1 MDGLQAIQN
10 GQSGLYSL
18 PPAIDIESAHQ
29 TADEAGLH
37 FVHIDVAHVQRKA
50 DFLHQVQ
57 ETLQFPTPW
66 GNNWDALL
74 DMLRDLSWLPEG
86 GYVLLFTGMEAFA
99 AHSRMDYGA
108 ALEVFDEA
116 AAFWASRRK
125 YPLIVLVTN
134 PA

>member
-10 GQSGLYSL
+10 SQSGLYSL
-18 PPAIDIESAHQ
+18 PPA
-29 TADEAGLH
+29 ADTETVQKAADDAGLRFIH
-37 FVHIDVAHVQRKA
+37 LSLEHVQRKA
-50 DFLHQVQ
+50 EFLHHVQ

-86 GYVLLFTGMEAFA
+86 GYVLLFTGMESFA

-116 AAFWASRRK
+116 ASFWASRRK
-125 YPLIVLVTN
+125 YPLIVLVK
-134 PA
+134 AAK